1 MKNKVTIPL
10 LRQKK
15 ERGEKIVMI
24 TCYDYPSA
32 LLLDAAGADILF
44 IGDTLGDNVLG
55 YDTTIPVTVEEMI
68 HHSRAVR
75 RGTQRA
81 LAMADMP
88 FLSYQVTPEEAL
100 ANAGRMMKESGVEA
114 VKVEGGE
121 AVVPAV
127 KKLVSAGV
135 PVMGHIGLTPQS
147 VHQFGGYRIQGRSE
161 ADAGRLLTEGQ
172 ALAEAGVF
180 AVVLELVQSDVAAR
194 ITKELPIPTIG
205 IGSGPHCDG
214 QVQVFHDLFGLY
226 PDRVFRHNKR
236 YTEAGRA
243 IKEAAEKFAEEVRS
257 GAFPAPE
264 QTLS

>member
-1 MKNKVTIPL
+1 MKNKVTLPL

-32 LLLDAAGADILF
+32 LLLDASGVDILF
-44 IGDTLGDNVLG
+44 VGDSLGDNVLG
-55 YDTTIPVTVEEMI
+55 YETTIPVTVDEMI
-68 HHSRAVR
+68 HHCKAVR

-81 LAMADMP
+81 MALADMP

-100 ANAGRMMKESGVEA
+100 SNAGRILKESGIEA
-114 VKVEGGE
+114 VKIEGGE
-121 AVVPAV
+121 AVVPV
-127 KKLVSAGV
+127 VRKLVAAGV

-147 VHQFGGYRIQGRSE
+147 VHQFGGYRVQGRDTAGADRLMVE
-161 ADAGRLLTEGQ
+161 AQ

-180 AVVLELVQSDVAAR
+180 AVVLELVQADVAGR
-194 ITKELPIPTIG
+194 ITQELPVPTIG

-226 PDRVFRHNKR
+226 PDRTFRHNKR
-236 YTEAGRA
+236 YAEVGRA
-243 IKEAAEKFAEEVRS
+243 IQEAAAKFAEEVRA
-257 GAFPAPE
+257 GTFPASD
-264 QTLS
+264 QSY